1 MEREKYSFADCV
13 LDRWTPVFSVLTMA
27 KNLTIEDHFNIIEQ
41 SIEVLESGE
50 LGLEESLARYEAGLK
65 AMRLAKAL
73 LDKYAARLEDVR
85 SDEKP
90 SDA

>member
-1 MEREKYSFADCV
+1 
-13 LDRWTPVFSVLTMA
+13 MA
-27 KNLTIEDHFNIIEQ
+27 KNISIEDHFNVIEQ

-73 LDKYAARLEDVR
+73 LDKYAARLAEVQH
-85 SDEKP
+85 DEKP
-90 SDA
+90 ADA